1 MQRLGCGVGDELAPV
16 GTPFLHSHQIGRC
29 LEVSG
34 VTSGKAS
41 GRDVTVKPPKNGY
54 GESNEVIY
62 LPLERGAGAAQPR
75 AVVPAVTFGI
85 YRFARTIRSLAGPN
99 ANNRA
104 SLRSGRRAARSSIAT
119 ALSWR

>member
-62 LPLERGAGAAQPR
+62 LPLDRGAGAAQPR
-75 AVVPAVTFGI
+75 AVSPAVTTP
-85 YRFARTIRSLAGPN
+85 AQP
-99 ANNRA
+99 
-104 SLRSGRRAARSSIAT
+104 ARSAAPAAGFASAPWKRS
-119 ALSWR
+119 A